1 VASFSVYISLDCPFI
16 RFYCALYKKLLDP
29 GVATASSR
37 QVMFIN
43 LVFNAMNKDPA
54 VNRVKAFIK
63 RLLQVFHLQFP
74 FFLSVIKYMLN

>member
-1 VASFSVYISLDCPFI
+1 
-16 RFYCALYKKLLDP
+16 
-29 GVATASSR
+29 VATASSR

-63 RLLQVFHLQFP
+63 RLLQVFHLHFP
-74 FFLSVIKYMLN
+74 FSSL